1 LVARLAALGITVVT
15 QPSFLYFSGERYLR
29 TVPEDQFKNLYPI
42 ATLMRQGV
50 SVAGSSDCPI
60 APANPLIGI
69 YAACSRSSENGEA
82 ILPEEG
88 IRPIEALKMYTINAA
103 RAGFEETIKGTVA
116 PGKAADL
123 IVLNGDPTTVPVS
136 EIKDLEVEVT
146 ILDGE
151 VVWEK
156 R

>member
-1 LVARLAALGITVVT
+1 
-15 QPSFLYFSGERYLR
+15 
-29 TVPEDQFKNLYPI
+29 
-42 ATLMRQGV
+42 
-50 SVAGSSDCPI
+50 
-60 APANPLIGI
+60 
-69 YAACSRSSENGEA
+69 
-82 ILPEEG
+82 
-88 IRPIEALKMYTINAA
+88 LKMYTINAA
-103 RAGFEETIKGTVA
+103 RAGFEETIKGTVV